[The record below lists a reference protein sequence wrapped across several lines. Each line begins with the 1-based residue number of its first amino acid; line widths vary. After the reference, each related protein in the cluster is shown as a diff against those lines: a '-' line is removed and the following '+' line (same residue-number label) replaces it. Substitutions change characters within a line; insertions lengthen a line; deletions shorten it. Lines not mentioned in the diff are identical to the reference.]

1 MENEKC
7 LSEEDIE
14 NCLNEA
20 RARAYEHV
28 LTADPPFS
36 INPEYYILSYTTD
49 QRKKKYLIQE
59 EQTRVYYPPDN
70 PEGKS
75 YTTTVIKGFRWD
87 LLHGKRR
94 KAVKY
99 YLKKE
104 LRYEKHQLAVWNK
117 YAGQKNVLYIHAR
130 LGTSN
135 WSNTTW
141 EDFRKSSWF
150 LDGCD
155 DASDRSYCDIYAKI
169 VYLNDSLLSLSRPDD
184 RFDMYGIAYT
194 GNTL

>member
-36 INPEYYILSYTTD
+36 INPESYILSYTTD

-104 LRYEKHQLAVWNK
+104 LRCKKHQLPVWNK
-117 YAGQKNVLYIHAR
+117 YAGQKNVLYIRAVLELQTGAILRGKISGNLRGFWMDVMTPVIAAIVIFMQR
-130 LGTSN
+130 L
-135 WSNTTW
+135 
-141 EDFRKSSWF
+141 
-150 LDGCD
+150 
-155 DASDRSYCDIYAKI
+155 I
-169 VYLNDSLLSLSRPDD
+169 LSLFKRLPV
-184 RFDMYGIAYT
+184 I
-194 GNTL
+194 TLET

>member
-1 MENEKC
+1 MDLYAYLQIEDYDALAKANGIEIPRLRGYRWMENEKC

-36 INPEYYILSYTTD
+36 I
-49 QRKKKYLIQE
+49 
-59 EQTRVYYPPDN
+59 N

-117 YAGQKNVLYIHAR
+117 YAGQKTFCISMPVLELQTGAILRGKISGNLRGFWMDVMTPVIAAIVIFMQR
-130 LGTSN
+130 L
-135 WSNTTW
+135 
-141 EDFRKSSWF
+141 
-150 LDGCD
+150 
-155 DASDRSYCDIYAKI
+155 I
-169 VYLNDSLLSLSRPDD
+169 LSLFKRLPV
-184 RFDMYGIAYT
+184 I
-194 GNTL
+194 TLET